1 MHFRASI
8 PGSRFNHNAFSKA
21 LMQDRSYVLQTL
33 DFNSFRLRTYAV
45 VEAALK
51 TRDFILFRMRTY
63 AKMNHNSFEFRTY
76 KKAGLN
82 GTPRHQGCSFH
93 FPVSNCQNP
102 GQAPKRAFTFAAAAK
117 AGLIFF
123 GTGDWNGAPR

>member
-1 MHFRASI
+1 
-8 PGSRFNHNAFSKA
+8 
-21 LMQDRSYVLQTL
+21 MQDRSYVLQTL

-76 KKAGLN
+76 KKSG
-82 GTPRHQGCSFH
+82 GG
-93 FPVSNCQNP
+93 
-102 GQAPKRAFTFAAAAK
+102 
-117 AGLIFF
+117 
-123 GTGDWNGAPR
+123 